1 MRKRSMGAHA
11 AFNAFADAEI
21 DGSRSGTPLRSRG
34 CSVEE
39 EPSVE
44 ILCVPLEDIVS
55 VDQEIPSRKRHSSSA
70 GSDFF
75 SSAASDT
82 GSSATALS
90 PPKPSDSYHSK
101 SALHRIFLHTSSSAG
116 YIEFSFD
123 NKNSHD
129 IIMAFLSAH
138 LKPNQLP
145 RKTPNNQI
153 IPPLDG
159 AMQTMV
165 LTPTTME
172 RRMPS
177 ILRQPPQLTRST
189 STDSACTL
197 DKLQKKIIQQRIQSE
212 TTPLERIK
220 ENVASWMSSIVDCAC
235 CQDTTVAPDPDDK
248 SASKRGI
255 VATAAGE
262 DLSPASKLL
271 KRKGIGGLSF
281 EESSARLSP
290 RLSFEKSVA
299 TDNSSRR

>member
-1 MRKRSMGAHA
+1 MRKRSIGAHA
-11 AFNAFADAEI
+11 AFSAFSDAEL
-21 DGSRSGTPLRSRG
+21 DNSRSGTPLRSRG

-39 EPSVE
+39 EHVE
-44 ILCVPLEDIVS
+44 PVSIPVGDVVS
-55 VDQEIPSRKRHSSSA
+55 VDQEIPSRKRHSSA

-75 SSAASDT
+75 SSVASDT
-82 GSSATALS
+82 GSDGALLS
-90 PPKPSDSYHSK
+90 PPKPSDSYHGK
-101 SALHRIFLHTSSSAG
+101 SALYRIFLHTASNG

-123 NKNSHD
+123 NPNSHD
-129 IIMAFLSAH
+129 ILMAFLSAH
-138 LKPNQLP
+138 LKSDQLP
-145 RKTPNNQI
+145 RKTPNNHI
-153 IPPLDG
+153 LPPLDG

-165 LTPTTME
+165 LTPTTMQK
-172 RRMPS
+172 RMPS
-177 ILRQPPQLTRST
+177 NLRQSPQLTRST

-212 TTPLERIK
+212 ATPLERIK

-235 CQDTTVAPDPDDK
+235 CQDTTVAPDPEDK
-248 SASKRGI
+248 NATKRGI
-255 VATAAGE
+255 VAGG
-262 DLSPASKLL
+262 DMSPASKLL

>member
-1 MRKRSMGAHA
+1 MMRKRSIGAHA

-21 DGSRSGTPLRSRG
+21 DGNRSGTPLRSRG
-34 CSVEE
+34 FSVEE
-39 EPSVE
+39 DPAVEP
-44 ILCVPLEDIVS
+44 LCVSLVDVVS
-55 VDQEIPSRKRHSSSA
+55 VDQEVPSRNRHSSA

-75 SSAASDT
+75 SSVASDT
-82 GSSATALS
+82 GSSNGILS

-101 SALHRIFLHTSSSAG
+101 SALYRIFLHTSSAG
-116 YIEFSFD
+116 YMEFSFD
-123 NKNSHD
+123 NANSHD
-129 IIMAFLSAH
+129 ILMAFLSAH

-145 RKTPNNQI
+145 RKTPNHQT
-153 IPPLDG
+153 IPPIDG

-172 RRMPS
+172 KRMPS
-177 ILRQPPQLTRST
+177 ILRQPPQLSRST

-197 DKLQKKIIQQRIQSE
+197 DKLQKNIIQQRIQSE

-220 ENVASWMSSIVDCAC
+220 ENVASWISSIVDCAC

-248 SASKRGI
+248 SATKRGI
-255 VATAAGE
+255 VAAAGE
-262 DLSPASKLL
+262 DMSPASKLL

-299 TDNSSRR
+299 TDNNSRR